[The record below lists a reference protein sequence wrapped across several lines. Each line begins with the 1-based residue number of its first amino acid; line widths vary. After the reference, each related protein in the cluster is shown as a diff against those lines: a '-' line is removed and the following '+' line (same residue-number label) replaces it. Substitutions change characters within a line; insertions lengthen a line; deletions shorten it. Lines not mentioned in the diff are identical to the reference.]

1 MTLGFALVA
10 LSGINPEKHNSKD
23 CLKFLTVWMV
33 KGPNKLQGECQLI
46 AENSSSI

>member
-10 LSGINPEKHNSKD
+10 PSGISPENYNSKD
-23 CLKFLTVWMV
+23 CLKFLAVWMV
-33 KGPNKLQGECQLI
+33 NGPNKIQEECQLI